1 MMREEVIL
9 VHGLWFGPWAFRLLA
24 RRLRQGGFEVQR
36 FRYRS
41 TQAYLSA
48 HARSLQAV
56 ATASK
61 AERLNFVAHSLG
73 GLVTLRMLSETRGL
87 PPGRI
92 VLLGSPL
99 RGSGVARKSR
109 KVPGS
114 QRLFGRIRPA
124 LVSGYDRLAT
134 DRETGMIAGSAKVG
148 LGGVVGGT
156 GGPGDGTVSI
166 RETQVEGLRD
176 HLVLPVSHTGMV
188 FSAEAARQAIHF
200 LRFGSFKRL
209 SA

>member
-1 MMREEVIL
+1 
-9 VHGLWFGPWAFRLLA
+9 
-24 RRLRQGGFEVQR
+24 
-36 FRYRS
+36 
-41 TQAYLSA
+41 
-48 HARSLQAV
+48 
-56 ATASK
+56 
-61 AERLNFVAHSLG
+61 SLG

-134 DRETGMIAGSAKVG
+134 DRETGMIAGSAEVG